1 MPAFTRP
8 YLPYLAL
15 AAVMLLFA
23 ILPDSWQSMLR
34 YTRSAIENGAYW
46 RLFSGHLLHSNGW
59 HLLMNL
65 AGLLLAMLLHGRYFS
80 SVALTMHW
88 MAGALM
94 ISVALYL
101 FSPAISVY
109 VGLSGLLHCML
120 TTGAVYDIRQ
130 RQRGGAL
137 LLVALIGKVVWEQW
151 QGPDAALAELINANV
166 AIDAHLYGVLSGLC
180 IALGYAVATK
190 LKRYTPHN

>member
-1 MPAFTRP
+1 
-8 YLPYLAL
+8 
-15 AAVMLLFA
+15 MLLFA
-23 ILPDSWQSMLR
+23 ILPDGWQSMLR

-80 SVALTMHW
+80 SAALTMHW
-88 MAGALM
+88 LAGALM
-94 ISVALYL
+94 ISVALYV

-120 TTGAVYDIRQ
+120 TTGAVYDIRL

-180 IALGYAVATK
+180 IALGYGVATR
-190 LKRYTPHN
+190 LKRHTPHN